1 MLCQAQLG
9 SRAPPINHGARQK
22 LWKIPEY
29 YGFLKHCRL
38 LRSIDR
44 SWWRPEREHSV
55 DIHNYAGTGDGVGD
69 C

>member
-1 MLCQAQLG
+1 MFLT
-9 SRAPPINHGARQK
+9 
-22 LWKIPEY
+22 EY

>member
-1 MLCQAQLG
+1 MLIPSAQTLE
-9 SRAPPINHGARQK
+9 PIRKVPARK
-22 LWKIPEY
+22 EIFGLTEY

-38 LRSIDR
+38 LRSIDH